1 MDRKNETTA
10 ILLAFFLGIIGLYGI
25 GHLYVGAL
33 GRGLL
38 FFFVGLI
45 LEIISWVSLL
55 AFLSEEALPILLD
68 LLLLAGLLAFWV
80 WQIFDARKVCRQHNR
95 LTMGGL

>member
-1 MDRKNETTA
+1 MSYKNETTA
-10 ILLAFFLGIIGLYGI
+10 ILLAFFLGFIGLYGI

-33 GRGLL
+33 GRGLVL
-38 FFFVGLI
+38 FFAGGI

-55 AFLSEEALPILLD
+55 AFLSGEALPILID
-68 LLLLAGLLAFWV
+68 LLLLVGLLTFWV
-80 WQIFDARKVCRQHNR
+80 WQIFDARKVCRQKNR